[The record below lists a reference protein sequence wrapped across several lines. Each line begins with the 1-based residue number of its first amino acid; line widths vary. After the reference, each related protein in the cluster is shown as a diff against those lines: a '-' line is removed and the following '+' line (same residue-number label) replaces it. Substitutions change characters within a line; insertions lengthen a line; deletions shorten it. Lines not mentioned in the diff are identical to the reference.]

1 MSTQHEGEGRWIPIL
16 NTGVCPACSNIYDLR
31 YGCLCNKL
39 QRKEGN
45 YMGEVWFTCP
55 FCGKSH
61 LMILGATVKL
71 DKDRS
76 IVAVCPNTSTAQ
88 K

>member
-1 MSTQHEGEGRWIPIL
+1 MNIGDHNKLIPIP
-16 NTGVCPACSNIYDLR
+16 NTGVCTACSNIYDLR
-31 YGCLCNKL
+31 HGCPCSKL
-39 QRKEGN
+39 QGKEGS
-45 YMGEVWFTCP
+45 YMREIWFTCP
-55 FCGKSH
+55 SCGKSH

-76 IVAVCPNTSTAQ
+76 IVAVCPNTPTAQ